1 MVVVVYAVVVVR
13 YVVVAVSY
21 VVVVA
26 VYVVAV
32 VQLFSM
38 FLDGARCFS
47 QLCMNR
53 TYRHTHTYKHTHTH
67 DEHLCRSR
75 VSSDTTP
82 STESKFLVLWWSTS
96 QPQKVQQTYFEQC

>member
-13 YVVVAVSY
+13 YVVVVVSY

-38 FLDGARCFS
+38 FLDGAGCLASF
-47 QLCMNR
+47 
-53 TYRHTHTYKHTHTH
+53 
-67 DEHLCRSR
+67 
-75 VSSDTTP
+75 V
-82 STESKFLVLWWSTS
+82 
-96 QPQKVQQTYFEQC
+96 

>member
-13 YVVVAVSY
+13 YVVVVVSY

-38 FLDGARCFS
+38 FLDGAGCFS

-67 DEHLCRSR
+67 TINIFVAPGFHQTQLQAQN
-75 VSSDTTP
+75 P
-82 STESKFLVLWWSTS
+82 SF
-96 QPQKVQQTYFEQC
+96 